1 MAQFEKA
8 FRHKTVKHFKVGPF
22 IFKDGILIIK
32 ADDEAEFTKKLASF
46 ESLWSGLHPSDK
58 TNIRALKAVSNE
70 ESVEDGVRKASLAVR
85 GPVATND
92 ISDRPAGERL
102 SAGAEQ
108 TKVGDGEGD
117 PANPAPA
124 VTPPKSPTL
133 SAFRTV

>member
-1 MAQFEKA
+1 MAKFEKA

-102 SAGAEQ
+102 TAGEPVAS
-108 TKVGDGEGD
+108 TSEGD